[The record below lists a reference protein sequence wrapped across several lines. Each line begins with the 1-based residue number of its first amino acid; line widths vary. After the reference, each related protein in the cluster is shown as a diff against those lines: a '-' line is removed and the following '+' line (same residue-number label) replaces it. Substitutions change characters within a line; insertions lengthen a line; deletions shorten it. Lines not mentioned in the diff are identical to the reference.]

1 MGANISQTSHQSPP
15 ARHTSDP
22 LPPHRAELPWI
33 RNQDFAPSRP
43 CRRCAN
49 CAGLAL
55 RSYVTVGVWVKRWE
69 GSAGKEEGGEAH
81 AYADPHA
88 QGFKVSSVEFV
99 FDRFEWD
106 ESECLGKRAARFEIE
121 TLGLWNGGELGF
133 EGVDKFADKYHDKVY
148 DHLPAVPIG
157 KRRHQQQSHARESR
171 QDYNKDGQQ
180 AKPGFRDQRDLP
192 AFSSEYQQYSTYP
205 DKGYSHN
212 GSGLRGGENGYRD
225 DRTMSSY
232 GPNSRSEGDYQPRST
247 ERYYEDERNYKHSP
261 DPVPRGR
268 DTADSMGSQQ
278 MTSGYE
284 QSDRGRPNNQRRGS
298 SWSPPR
304 RHKDERKNRSQSRTR
319 ARSPAAKDK
328 QHRLAAT
335 LGGALIGG
343 IAGSHAGKGK
353 KYDTAATFIGAVVGG
368 LGAREATEF
377 YDKKKHQK
385 DDRDFGGEER
395 KGGGRREER
404 YDRGERQDRD
414 ERYDERYDD
423 GYDRDDRYENEHRNK
438 RGY

>member
-1 MGANISQTSHQSPP
+1 M
-15 ARHTSDP
+15 
-22 LPPHRAELPWI
+22 AE
-33 RNQDFAPSRP
+33 
-43 CRRCAN
+43 
-49 CAGLAL
+49 
-55 RSYVTVGVWVKRWE
+55 Y
-69 GSAGKEEGGEAH
+69 EEL
-81 AYADPHA
+81 
-88 QGFKVSSVEFV
+88 V
-99 FDRFEWD
+99 
-106 ESECLGKRAARFEIE
+106 
-121 TLGLWNGGELGF
+121 ELGF

-157 KRRHQQQSHARESR
+157 KRRHQQQSHAREWR
-171 QDYNKDGQQ
+171 QDYVKDGQQ
-180 AKPGFRDQRDLP
+180 AKPGLRDQRDLP
-192 AFSSEYQQYSTYP
+192 ALASDYQQCSTYS
-205 DKGYSHN
+205 DKGYSQN
-212 GSGLRGGENGYRD
+212 GSGPREGENGYRD

-232 GPNSRSEGDYQPRST
+232 GPDLRSEGDYQPRSA

-261 DPVPRGR
+261 GRVPRGR
-268 DTADSMGSQQ
+268 DTADSMRSQQ
-278 MTSGYE
+278 MVAYQQPQQSGYD
-284 QSDRGRPNNQRRGS
+284 QSVHGRPNNQRRGS

-353 KYDTAATFIGAVVGG
+353 KYDTAATFLGAVVGG

-385 DDRDFGGEER
+385 EGRDFGGEER

-404 YDRGERQDRD
+404 YDPERYDRGERHDRN

-423 GYDRDDRYENEHRNK
+423 GYDCEERYESEHRNK